1 MQATLNAIHN
11 QALKILEMVGIE
23 LFQAEVLERLRNS
36 GVAMDGR
43 RAYFSSQLIM
53 DAIDQ
58 APESFTLHARNP
70 AHDTVIGGGHVNCA
84 PGYGCAAVCG
94 PDGSRRDARMADYVR
109 FAKLVHQCPHFTIN
123 GGILAQPSDVPA
135 EQSHLLMIYAAIL
148 SSDKCLMGV
157 PGQAAQMQAI
167 MDLCAM
173 AWGGQSTF
181 RDQPRILTLINTTSP
196 LRMDAMTLDS
206 VLVAARHN
214 QPLIISPSPAAGS
227 TGPIDLAAN
236 VALATAEA
244 LAAITI
250 VQILNPGN
258 PVIFGLQCLGADLR
272 SGNISVGSPAYARQL
287 KTTAALARWYRLP
300 SRCGG
305 APTDAPALSA
315 QSGYESMLNLLASF
329 EHGVNLII
337 HSAGTLGAFSGISY
351 EKFIM
356 DVEMIAMLKYYR
368 SDLDVHGDVLDLG
381 LIRDVGP
388 GGLFLNTMDTVCKC
402 RSHSWDSAINLRG
415 AAGAQAPEAAYL
427 DRIAARQQA
436 MLDAY
441 VPPAMDPALRDE
453 IDDFMVRQGVD
464 MAQLVKIGQLI
475 GRST

>member
-11 QALKILEMVGIE
+11 QALKILETVGIE
-23 LFQAEVLERLRNS
+23 LFQAEILGRLRND
-36 GVAMDGR
+36 GVSVDGC
-43 RAYFSSQLIM
+43 RAFFPPQLVM
-53 DAIDQ
+53 EAIGQ
-58 APESFTLHARNP
+58 APEAFTLQARNRS
-70 AHDTVIGGGHVNCA
+70 HDTKIGGSEVNCA
-84 PGYGCAAVCG
+84 PGYGCAAVCA
-94 PDGSRRDARMADYVR
+94 PDGSRRDARMDDYVR
-109 FAKLVHQCPHFTIN
+109 FAKLVHQCPHLVIN

-135 EQSHLLMIYAAIL
+135 DKSHLLMIYAAML

-157 PGQAAQMQAI
+157 PGHTAQMQAI
-167 MDLCAM
+167 MDLAAFTC
-173 AWGGQSTF
+173 GGQTAF
-181 RDQPRILTLINTTSP
+181 RAKPRILTLVNTTSP

-206 VLVAARHN
+206 MLVAARHN

-250 VQILNPGN
+250 VQLVNPGN

-272 SGNISVGSPAYARQL
+272 SGNIAVGSPAYARQL
-287 KTTAALARWYRLP
+287 KITAALARRYRLP

-329 EHGVNLII
+329 EHGVNLIV
-337 HSAGTLGAFSGISY
+337 HSAGTLGAFSAISY

-356 DVEMIAMLKYYR
+356 DIEMIAMVKYYR
-368 SDLDVHGDVLDLG
+368 SDLDVDGDVLDLG
-381 LIRDVGP
+381 LIQDVGP
-388 GGLFLNTMDTVCKC
+388 GGLFLNQMDTVRKC
-402 RSHSWDSAINLRG
+402 RSHAWDSAVNLGGTR
-415 AAGAQAPEAAYL
+415 APEAAYL
-427 DRIAARQQA
+427 DRITARQQA

-441 VPPAMDPALRDE
+441 VPPAMDPALRKDV
-453 IDDFMVRQGVD
+453 DDFMVRKGVD
-464 MAQLVKIGQLI
+464 MPRLEQIGQLI